1 MEVTAKYELIGLMAY
16 PIRHSLSPTMQNCA
30 LEKMGLP
37 ICYMAFEVDN
47 ASFPDAIKGLR
58 ALKMRGTGVSMPNKQ
73 LAIEYVDELDPAAEL
88 AGAINT
94 IVNKDG
100 RLIGYNTDGTGHLHG
115 IKETGFD
122 PKGKTMVLVGAG
134 GAATAIGARAA
145 VEGFKEVKLFNR
157 KDEFWEGA
165 HAFAKRVNEK
175 TDCVVTVH
183 DLDDTAAFR
192 AAIDSADVLT
202 NATKVGMKPLHE
214 LSVVGDASWLRP
226 GLVVSECVYNPHITK
241 LLTQMLRASAAHQ
254 PGILSEIGLGTFVD
268 PRNQGGKLNDITKE
282 DLISLVN
289 LEGKEYLYYKTVA
302 PNVAFIRA
310 TTCDS
315 EGYATFEDEVMYLD
329 ALVIAEAVHNN
340 GGIVMMQV
348 QKMVK
353 KATLH
358 PKAVRIPGYL
368 VDIVVVDPAQT
379 QLYGGAPVNRFIS
392 GDFTLDD
399 SERVKIPLNQR
410 KVVAR
415 RALYEMKKG
424 AIGNVGVG
432 IADGIG
438 LVAREEG
445 CDEDFVLTVETGP
458 IGGITTQGVAFG
470 ANVNT
475 RAILDMTAQ
484 FDFYHGGGLDVCYL
498 SFAEVDQHGNVNV
511 HKFNGKIMGT
521 GGFIDIS
528 ATSRKIVF
536 CGTLT
541 AGGLKTEVGEGSLRI
556 TQEGRVTK
564 FVESLPEITFSGKVA
579 LERGLDVRYITER
592 AVFTLKEDGLHLIEV
607 APGVDIERDVCSKM
621 AFRPIIDENLK
632 TMDPCLFTDAVMGF
646 KLPDGE

>member
-1 MEVTAKYELIGLMAY
+1 MQIAKPKRINGRVPVMSAEEAVTYI
-16 PIRHSLSPTMQNCA
+16 
-30 LEKMGLP
+30 
-37 ICYMAFEVDN
+37 
-47 ASFPDAIKGLR
+47 PDEATLC
-58 ALKMRGTGVSMPNKQ
+58 
-73 LAIEYVDELDPAAEL
+73 
-88 AGAINT
+88 
-94 IVNKDG
+94 
-100 RLIGYNTDGTGHLHG
+100 
-115 IKETGFD
+115 
-122 PKGKTMVLVGAG
+122 VLGAG
-134 GAATAIGARAA
+134 GGIL
-145 VEGFKEVKLFNR
+145 E
-157 KDEFWEGA
+157 
-165 HAFAKRVNEK
+165 
-175 TDCVVTVH
+175 
-183 DLDDTAAFR
+183 
-192 AAIDSADVLT
+192 
-202 NATKVGMKPLHE
+202 ATKLIEALAERYKTTQTPKNLGIISPTGL
-214 LSVVGDASWLRP
+214 GDRAERGISP
-226 GLVVSECVYNPHITK
+226 IAQEGLVKWALCGHWGQSPRISELAEQNKISAWNYPQGV
-241 LLTQMLRASAAHQ
+241 LTQMLRASAAHQ
-254 PGILSEIGLGTFVD
+254 PGIISEIGLGTFVD
-268 PRNQGGKLNDITKE
+268 PRNQGGKLNDVTKE
-282 DLISLVN
+282 DLIKLVN
-289 LEGKEYLYYKTVA
+289 IEDKEYLYYKSVP

-329 ALVIAEAVHNN
+329 ALV
-340 GGIVMMQV
+340 
-348 QKMVK
+348 
-353 KATLH
+353 
-358 PKAVRIPGYL
+358 
-368 VDIVVVDPAQT
+368 VVDPQQT

-415 RALYEMKKG
+415 RALYEMKKQ

-498 SFAEVDQHGNVNV
+498 SFAEVDKEGNVNV

-528 ATSRKIVF
+528 ATSKKIVF

-541 AGGLKTEVGEGSLRI
+541 AGGLRTEVGDGKLTI

-564 FVESLPEITFSGKVA
+564 FVDHLPEITFSGKVA
-579 LERGLDVRYITER
+579 LERGLDVRYVTER
-592 AVFTLKEDGLHLIEV
+592 AVFTLKADGLHLVEV
-607 APGVDIERDVCSKM
+607 APGVDIERDIVAKM
-621 AFRPIIDENLK
+621 GFKPVIDKDLK
-632 TMDPCLFTDAVMGF
+632 QMDACIFTDAVMGF
-646 KLPDGE
+646 KLPDAE

>member
-1 MEVTAKYELIGLMAY
+1 MTFARPKRINGRVPVLTAEEAVKYI
-16 PIRHSLSPTMQNCA
+16 
-30 LEKMGLP
+30 
-37 ICYMAFEVDN
+37 
-47 ASFPDAIKGLR
+47 PDESTLC
-58 ALKMRGTGVSMPNKQ
+58 
-73 LAIEYVDELDPAAEL
+73 
-88 AGAINT
+88 
-94 IVNKDG
+94 
-100 RLIGYNTDGTGHLHG
+100 
-115 IKETGFD
+115 
-122 PKGKTMVLVGAG
+122 VLGAG
-134 GAATAIGARAA
+134 GGIL
-145 VEGFKEVKLFNR
+145 E
-157 KDEFWEGA
+157 
-165 HAFAKRVNEK
+165 
-175 TDCVVTVH
+175 
-183 DLDDTAAFR
+183 
-192 AAIDSADVLT
+192 
-202 NATKVGMKPLHE
+202 ATKLIEALAERYKTTQTPKNIGIISPTGL
-214 LSVVGDASWLRP
+214 GDRAERGISP
-226 GLVVSECVYNPHITK
+226 IAQEGLVKWALCGHWGQSPRISELAEQNKIFAYNYPQGV
-241 LLTQMLRASAAHQ
+241 LTQMLRASAAHQ

-438 LVAREEG
+438 LVAREEKVK
-445 CDEDFVLTVETGP
+445 CMNMRHLVLSCAVQADRKESMRETAALAKLYCARTALEVIDDAIQIMGGLGYTNDARVSRLWRDVRCER
-458 IGGITTQGVAFG
+458 IGGGTDEIMIYIAGRQ
-470 ANVNT
+470 
-475 RAILDMTAQ
+475 IL
-484 FDFYHGGGLDVCYL
+484 
-498 SFAEVDQHGNVNV
+498 
-511 HKFNGKIMGT
+511 K
-521 GGFIDIS
+521 
-528 ATSRKIVF
+528 
-536 CGTLT
+536 
-541 AGGLKTEVGEGSLRI
+541 
-556 TQEGRVTK
+556 
-564 FVESLPEITFSGKVA
+564 
-579 LERGLDVRYITER
+579 
-592 AVFTLKEDGLHLIEV
+592 
-607 APGVDIERDVCSKM
+607 
-621 AFRPIIDENLK
+621 AFRD
-632 TMDPCLFTDAVMGF
+632 
-646 KLPDGE
+646 

>member
-1 MEVTAKYELIGLMAY
+1 MQIAKPKRINGRVPVMSAEEAVTYI
-16 PIRHSLSPTMQNCA
+16 
-30 LEKMGLP
+30 
-37 ICYMAFEVDN
+37 
-47 ASFPDAIKGLR
+47 PDEATLC
-58 ALKMRGTGVSMPNKQ
+58 
-73 LAIEYVDELDPAAEL
+73 
-88 AGAINT
+88 
-94 IVNKDG
+94 
-100 RLIGYNTDGTGHLHG
+100 
-115 IKETGFD
+115 
-122 PKGKTMVLVGAG
+122 VLGAG
-134 GAATAIGARAA
+134 GGIL
-145 VEGFKEVKLFNR
+145 E
-157 KDEFWEGA
+157 
-165 HAFAKRVNEK
+165 
-175 TDCVVTVH
+175 
-183 DLDDTAAFR
+183 
-192 AAIDSADVLT
+192 
-202 NATKVGMKPLHE
+202 ATKLIEALAERYKTTQTPKNLGIISPTGL
-214 LSVVGDASWLRP
+214 GDRAERGISP
-226 GLVVSECVYNPHITK
+226 IAQEGLVKWALCGHWGQSPRISELAEQNKISAWNYPQGV
-241 LLTQMLRASAAHQ
+241 LTQMLRASAAHQ
-254 PGILSEIGLGTFVD
+254 PGIISEIGLGTFVD
-268 PRNQGGKLNDITKE
+268 PRNQGGKLNDVTKE
-282 DLISLVN
+282 DLIKLVN
-289 LEGKEYLYYKTVA
+289 IDDKEYLYYKSVP

-358 PKAVRIPGYL
+358 PKNVRIPGYL
-368 VDIVVVDPAQT
+368 VDIVVVDPQQT

-415 RALYEMKKG
+415 RALYEMKKQ

-484 FDFYHGGGLDVCYL
+484 FDFYHGG
-498 SFAEVDQHGNVNV
+498 
-511 HKFNGKIMGT
+511 
-521 GGFIDIS
+521 FIDIS
-528 ATSRKIVF
+528 ATSKKIVF

-541 AGGLKTEVGEGSLRI
+541 AGGLRTEVGDGKLTI

-564 FVESLPEITFSGKVA
+564 FVDHLPEITFSGKVA
-579 LERGLDVRYITER
+579 LERGLDVRYVTER
-592 AVFTLKEDGLHLIEV
+592 AVFTLKEDGLHLVEV
-607 APGVDIERDVCSKM
+607 APGVDIERDIVAKM
-621 AFRPIIDENLK
+621 GFKPVIDKDLK
-632 TMDPCLFTDAVMGF
+632 QMDACIFTDAVMGF
-646 KLPDGE
+646 KLPDAE